1 MNETHLDDDLLSA
14 FLDGE
19 AAPGAGTHLAAC
31 AGCRAR
37 LEALDSVRRSVAAS
51 PPAAPPGLADRAV
64 AAALA
69 AFTEGGVD
77 AAPVT
82 RPTSPPP
89 PAPTAG
95 DGRRPGDVVPMR
107 RRVPAWA
114 LAAAAA
120 VAALVVAVPILTR
133 DTGDEATQSASG
145 AARDATVES
154 DAADDAVLDGGD
166 LGAQADQLA
175 LGRILTSA
183 LGAPAPV
190 GAADA
195 GRSTEGASD
204 AADTPAAAAP
214 APDAPGSTSFQ
225 QSAPADTRECADEV
239 RASYGRGLGPLV
251 YRATLQWQGAPSVL
265 LAYRLADTSGPG
277 PDHRAFVMALDGCR
291 LLVVQGF

>member
-69 AFTEGGVD
+69 AFTEGAAD

-82 RPTSPPP
+82 RPTSTPP

-95 DGRRPGDVVPMR
+95 GGRRPGDVVPMR

-133 DTGDEATQSASG
+133 DTGEEATQSASG
-145 AARDATVES
+145 DARDATLES
-154 DAADDAVLDGGD
+154 GAGDDAVLDGGD
-166 LGAQADQLA
+166 LGARADQLA

-195 GRSTEGASD
+195 GRSAEGAGD
-204 AADTPAAAAP
+204 AADTAAAAP
-214 APDAPGSTSFQ
+214 APDAPGPTSFQ
-225 QSAPADTRECADEV
+225 QSAPADTRQCADEV

-251 YRATLQWQGAPSVL
+251 YRATLEWQGAPSVL

-277 PDHRAFVMALDGCR
+277 PDHRAFVMALDRCR